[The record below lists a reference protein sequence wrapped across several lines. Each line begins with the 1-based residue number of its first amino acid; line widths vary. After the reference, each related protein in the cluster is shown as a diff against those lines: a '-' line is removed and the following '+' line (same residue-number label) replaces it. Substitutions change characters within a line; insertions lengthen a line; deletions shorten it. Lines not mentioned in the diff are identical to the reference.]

1 MLRDEGQYGLGI
13 KDEEARLYDLKS
25 EADERIPLK
34 RAPNEEGDFDV
45 KDGTKVRIVD
55 EEVDFVDEDDW
66 MAVIEEDEESE
77 RILEGL
83 RAEFDEQ
90 LEYWDT
96 TMVAEY
102 SEEIFEYMA
111 DLEVSDVTT
120 YEYLSFSTIL
130 MVLLP

>member
-1 MLRDEGQYGLGI
+1 MRDEGQYGLGI

-34 RAPNEEGDFDV
+34 RAPNEEGDFDA
-45 KDGTKVRIVD
+45 KDSVKVRIVD
-55 EEVDFVDEDDW
+55 EEVDFIDEDDW
-66 MAVIEEDEESE
+66 MAVIDEDEESE

-83 RAEFDEQ
+83 RAEFDEK

-111 DLEVSDVTT
+111 DLEVSPLVRL
-120 YEYLSFSTIL
+120 ELI
-130 MVLLP
+130 